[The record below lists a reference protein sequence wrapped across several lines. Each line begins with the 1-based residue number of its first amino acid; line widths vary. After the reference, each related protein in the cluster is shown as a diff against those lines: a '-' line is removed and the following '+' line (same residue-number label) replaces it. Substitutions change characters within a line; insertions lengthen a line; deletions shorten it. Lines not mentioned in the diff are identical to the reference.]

1 MPIEYSLREDIAIVT
16 LSEPDRR
23 NALSRAS
30 VAGLHDAM
38 ARSRDDGAR
47 GVVIAARGPAFCAG
61 ANIDDLRTG
70 WMENRVVETDP
81 TRFFKSLTD
90 DRRVVVAAVNG
101 IALGGGFEL
110 TLACDLVVAGPDAS
124 FVCPE
129 LSLGV
134 IPPTVLALL
143 ARSVG
148 RRRALELMLTRRR
161 VKVEEAM
168 SIGLVN
174 KIAAADAVLEE
185 AVDLARSVI
194 RSVPPGALG
203 VAKRYNNLLDP
214 VDWDL
219 VFGAS
224 KEVPAEEWR
233 EGLVAYLEKRQPDY
247 SRFWD
252 KDKRGSR

>member
-1 MPIEYSLREDIAIVT
+1 MPIEYSLREDIAIIT
-16 LSEPDRR
+16 LSDPDRR

-30 VAGLHDAM
+30 ILGLHEAM
-38 ARSRDDGAR
+38 ARSRVDGAR
-47 GVVIAARGPAFCAG
+47 GVVIAAKGPAFCAG

-70 WMENRVVETDP
+70 WMENRVPETDP
-81 TRFFKSLTD
+81 TRFFKSLSED
-90 DRRVVVAAVNG
+90 PRVVVAAVHG

-110 TLACDLVVAGPDAS
+110 TLACDMVVAGPEAS

-134 IPPTVLALL
+134 IPPTGLALL

-161 VKVEEAM
+161 VRVEEAL

-174 KIAAADAVLEE
+174 KLAASETLLDE
-185 AVDLARSVI
+185 AVELARSVV

-203 VAKRYNNLLDP
+203 VTKKYHNLLNP
-214 VDWDL
+214 VDWEL

-233 EGLVAYLEKRQPDY
+233 EGLASFLEKRPPDY
-247 SRFWD
+247 SRFWHSD
-252 KDKRGSR
+252 KGQE

>member
-16 LSEPDRR
+16 LSDPDRR

-30 VAGLHDAM
+30 IAGLHAAM
-38 ARSRDDGAR
+38 TRSREDGAR
-47 GVVIAARGPAFCAG
+47 GVVIAAKGPAFCAG
-61 ANIDDLRTG
+61 ANVDDLRTG
-70 WMENRVVETDP
+70 WMENRVAETDP
-81 TRFFKSLTD
+81 TRFFNSLTD
-90 DRRVVVAAVNG
+90 DRRVVVAAVHG

-110 TLACDLVVAGPDAS
+110 TLACDMVVAGPDAS

-134 IPPTVLALL
+134 IPPTGLALL

-148 RRRALELMLTRRR
+148 RRRALELMLTGRR
-161 VKVEEAM
+161 VRVEEAL

-174 KIAAADAVLEE
+174 RIAAADAVLEE
-185 AVDLARSVI
+185 AVALARSVV

-203 VAKRYNNLLDP
+203 VAKRYANLLDP
-214 VDWDL
+214 VDWEQ

-233 EGLVAYLEKRQPDY
+233 EGLASFLEKRKPDY
-247 SRFWD
+247 SPFWD
-252 KDKRGSR
+252 NSKRGS

>member
-1 MPIEYSLREDIAIVT
+1 MPIEYSLREDIAIIT
-16 LSEPDRR
+16 LSDPDRR

-30 VAGLHDAM
+30 IRGLHEAM
-38 ARSRDDGAR
+38 ARSRDDRAR
-47 GVVIAARGPAFCAG
+47 GVVIAAKGPAFCAG

-70 WMENRVVETDP
+70 WMENRVPETDP

-90 DRRVVVAAVNG
+90 DPRVVVAAVHG

-110 TLACDLVVAGPDAS
+110 TLACDMVVAGPEAS

-134 IPPTVLALL
+134 IPPTGLALL

-161 VKVEEAM
+161 VKVDEAL
-168 SIGLVN
+168 SIGIVN
-174 KIAAADAVLEE
+174 KVAAADSVLED
-185 AVDLARSVI
+185 AVDLARSVVG
-194 RSVPPGALG
+194 SVPPGALA
-203 VAKRYNNLLDP
+203 VTKKYNNLLNP
-214 VDWDL
+214 VDWEL
-219 VFGAS
+219 VFSSS

-233 EGLVAYLEKRQPDY
+233 EGLASFLEKRQPDY
-247 SRFWD
+247 GQFWD
-252 KDKRGSR
+252 KNKGQS